1 LLTSDPFRG
10 ILFTEGTM
18 KILEDLIAALNTQ
31 VPVHDIRQGLFHT
44 AVVTR
49 NCGLAATLPKDAM
62 RQAPPLMRRAGD
74 LLDMS
79 ALDLAKLSMSESI
92 PEAAVGMA
100 TINSL
105 LDVDEK
111 MCVDLNAADLIMKKG
126 AGKRVA
132 IVGHFPFVPR
142 VKEKAAQLWIIEKNP
157 TTDDLDEYA
166 APAVIPRADVVAVT
180 GTALTN
186 HTLDGLLALCR
197 PDAFVVML
205 GDTVPVSPLLFEMGV
220 DALSGTLVVDTETVL
235 RCVSQGANYRQIKGI
250 RKVTMMKP

>member
-1 LLTSDPFRG
+1 
-10 ILFTEGTM
+10 M
-18 KILEDLIAALNTQ
+18 KILEDLIASLNTES
-31 VPVHDIRQGLFHT
+31 PVYDIRQGLFHT

-62 RQAPPLMRRAGD
+62 RQKPPLMRLAGA
-74 LLDMS
+74 LLELN
-79 ALDLAKLSMSESI
+79 ALELAKLSMSDSI

-100 TINSL
+100 AINSL

-111 MCVDLNAADLIMKKG
+111 RCIELNAAELIIEKG

-142 VKEKAAQLWIIEKNP
+142 VKEEAAQLWVIEKNP
-157 TTDDLDEYA
+157 TADDLDEHA
-166 APAVIPRADVVAVT
+166 APDVIPDADVVAVT

-186 HTLDGLLALCR
+186 HTLEGLLALCR

-205 GDTVPVSPLLFEMGV
+205 GDTVPVSPLLFELGV
-220 DALSGTLVVDTETVL
+220 DALSGTRVVDTETVL
-235 RCVSQGANYRQIKGI
+235 RCVSQGANFRQIKGI
-250 RKVTMMKP
+250 RKVTMIKR